1 MSTENTT
8 ESTTAA
14 PFIPT
19 DDTPVEG
26 GGERSYRFANGKIV
40 RGRQKTVEVDL
51 PSGGTKKVE
60 TGDYDE
66 ELKHVTGA
74 LTRVWI
80 ADYTDPKW
88 GKVHRLEADVL
99 TQSGVVHL
107 AANLL
112 DKDGN
117 LKPSVSA
124 LNFAWCLLQY
134 GKDAPCRL
142 ETQLGQKVVLKDG
155 SEGAPS
161 T

>member
-66 ELKHVTGA
+66 ELKDRKS
-74 LTRVWI
+74 TRLNSS
-80 ADYTDPKW
+80 
-88 GKVHRLEADVL
+88 H
-99 TQSGVVHL
+99 S
-107 AANLL
+107 
-112 DKDGN
+112 
-117 LKPSVSA
+117 SVS
-124 LNFAWCLLQY
+124 
-134 GKDAPCRL
+134 RM
-142 ETQLGQKVVLKDG
+142 
-155 SEGAPS
+155 PS
-161 T
+161 SA